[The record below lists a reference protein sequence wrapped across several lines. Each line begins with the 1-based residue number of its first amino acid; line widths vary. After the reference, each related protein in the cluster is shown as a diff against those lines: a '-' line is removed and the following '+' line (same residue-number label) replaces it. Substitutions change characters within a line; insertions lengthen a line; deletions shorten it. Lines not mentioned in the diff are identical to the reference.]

1 MPLFSP
7 PAKAATFGHGGN
19 KSFGVS
25 IGSAFWPSHADSA
38 AESFASA
45 FNNEST
51 EKKQTNGNVCRLFGF
66 ELVENV
72 NVDECFS
79 AASVSGAVAVDQ
91 PVPSNEFDSGQQ
103 SEPLNIN
110 QSDIPSGSG
119 DPEKSSLRSPQ
130 ESQSRQIRSCTK
142 VIISLLYRSIFQNQF
157 FFFCFWVTTPILVLN
172 CQTVTASCF

>member
-1 MPLFSP
+1 MLSSVTPDGVWKSPADTPSLVQLFSP
-7 PAKAATFGHGGN
+7 PAKTATFGHDGN
-19 KSFGVS
+19 KSFGGVS
-25 IGSAFWPSHADSA
+25 IGSAFWPIHGDNA
-38 AESFASA
+38 ASV
-45 FNNEST
+45 FNNESTT

-91 PVPSNEFDSGQQ
+91 PVPSNEFDSGQE

-110 QSDIPSGSG
+110 QSNIPSGSG
-119 DPEKSSLRSPQ
+119 DPERSSLRSPH

-142 VIISLLYRSIFQNQF
+142 VINNHKFNVGLKLSES
-157 FFFCFWVTTPILVLN
+157 
-172 CQTVTASCF
+172 